1 MDRLARAERFEE
13 AAGARDR
20 LRTLA
25 AALRRARQDDWLVG
39 AGRLEVEAAGGRRL
53 TLVGGAL
60 ARAGRPADP
69 IPLPC
74 PRERADELSA
84 VRSWLARNPVRL
96 VACDRPLAE
105 PVDGGARLERILR
118 WSRDPERDGR
128 VPGTGKPVRRA
139 G

>member
-1 MDRLARAERFEE
+1 MERLARAERYEE
-13 AAGARDR
+13 AAAARDR

-25 AALRRARQDDWLVG
+25 SALRRARQDRWLVD
-39 AGRLEVEAAGGRRL
+39 AGRLDLEIADGRRI

-60 ARAGRPADP
+60 ARAGRILDP

-84 VRSWLARNPVRL
+84 ARSWLSRNPVRIL
-96 VACDRPLAE
+96 ACDRPLAE

-118 WSRDPERDGR
+118 SSRDPDRGGR
-128 VPGTGKPVRRA
+128 LRHA